1 MATPAFPTF
10 EEVFE
15 PFMAYGK
22 LATEATEKALKV
34 QMDGMKKYSKMGM
47 DNMTEGMKVTDFDQL
62 VAYMEKQKTVYQKA
76 SEQMIADSKTY
87 TDIGTKFFESSK
99 ALAEDTYKSSVEAA
113 KEVTKEVTKAAKA
126 ASK

>member
-1 MATPAFPTF
+1 MSTTTFPSF

-34 QMDGMKKYSKMGM
+34 QMDGVKKYSKMGM
-47 DNMTEGMKVTDFDQL
+47 DNMAEGMKVTDLDQFT
-62 VAYMEKQKTVYQKA
+62 AYAEKQKSIYEKA
-76 SEQMIADSKTY
+76 SQLMIADAKAY

-99 ALAEDTYKSSVEAA
+99 ALAEDTFKSSVEAA
-113 KEVTKEVTKAAKA
+113 KEAGKEMTKAAKA
-126 ASK
+126 ATK